1 MSNGQSINKNDFVII
16 NFSFSKRKALALVL
30 DTKPGY
36 YHIVYVAG
44 TGTRSKPHPFWIS
57 ASQVQ
62 AYQTGA

>member
-1 MSNGQSINKNDFVII
+1 MSDGQSIKKNDFVII

-44 TGTRSKPHPFWIS
+44 AGTSTMPRPFWIS
-57 ASQVQ
+57 DSQVQ